1 MNPAHETGV
10 HIAGGVRQDI
20 VHEFPMNGGQVR
32 GRLGKIAAKPGAH
45 LVWNRLPDRTFT
57 DVLDVIEN
65 VVEHAVRLG
74 PKGRPIGRVERRAG
88 VLLVHG
94 ECQFNYARAVRPRF
108 MIGRGMPPLPDA
120 LSFCMIV
127 KNEERNLPRCLDSV
141 RDLAGELI
149 VVDTGSADQTRRIAT
164 SYGAQVI
171 PFDFTAVDFAAA
183 RNRAIARASGRWI
196 LVLDADETLDRASVP
211 IVESLVALGENA
223 GYFLERHNHSS
234 DSSSPTTDYVVRLFP
249 NRPNY
254 RYRGRVHETIDAAIL
269 SGGGR
274 LRKTEIRI
282 DHNFAS
288 DRESRRRKNH
298 WYIEILK
305 EEIAADPSDDSRLDF
320 LAAEYHQ
327 LEMFDEATGIAE
339 RIVRMR
345 PRDAQAH
352 LFLGTYHL
360 VYQNDLV
367 RARADFNQALK
378 LRPDYAE
385 AKSFLQLIDE
395 RERA

>member
-1 MNPAHETGV
+1 
-10 HIAGGVRQDI
+10 
-20 VHEFPMNGGQVR
+20 
-32 GRLGKIAAKPGAH
+32 
-45 LVWNRLPDRTFT
+45 
-57 DVLDVIEN
+57 
-65 VVEHAVRLG
+65 
-74 PKGRPIGRVERRAG
+74 
-88 VLLVHG
+88 
-94 ECQFNYARAVRPRF
+94 
-108 MIGRGMPPLPDA
+108 MPHLPDA
-120 LSFCMIV
+120 LSLCMIV
-127 KNEERNLPRCLDSV
+127 KDEERNLPRCLDSV
-141 RDLAGELI
+141 RDLARELI
-149 VVDTGSADQTRRIAT
+149 VVDTGSADQTPRIAAG
-164 SYGAQVI
+164 YGAQVI
-171 PFDFTAVDFAAA
+171 PFDFTTVDFAAA

-249 NRPNY
+249 NRPGY

-274 LRKTEIRI
+274 LRKTRIRI

-305 EEIAADPSDDSRLDF
+305 EEIAANPSDDSRLDF

-327 LEMFDEATGIAE
+327 LEMFDEATEIAE

-360 VYQNDLV
+360 VYQNDPV

-395 RERA
+395 RERS

>member
-1 MNPAHETGV
+1 
-10 HIAGGVRQDI
+10 
-20 VHEFPMNGGQVR
+20 
-32 GRLGKIAAKPGAH
+32 
-45 LVWNRLPDRTFT
+45 
-57 DVLDVIEN
+57 
-65 VVEHAVRLG
+65 
-74 PKGRPIGRVERRAG
+74 
-88 VLLVHG
+88 
-94 ECQFNYARAVRPRF
+94 
-108 MIGRGMPPLPDA
+108 
-120 LSFCMIV
+120 MIV

-149 VVDTGSADQTRRIAT
+149 VVDTGSTDQTPRIAAR
-164 SYGAQVI
+164 YQAEVI
-171 PFDFTAVDFAAA
+171 PFDFTTVDFAAA

-196 LVLDADETLDRASVP
+196 LMLDADETLDRASVP
-211 IVESLVALGENA
+211 ILESLVALGENA

-249 NRPNY
+249 NRPNH
-254 RYRGRVHETIDAAIL
+254 RYRGRVHETIDASIL

-274 LRKTEIRI
+274 VRKSGIRI
-282 DHNFAS
+282 DHTFAS
-288 DRESRRRKNH
+288 DREARRRKNH

-327 LEMFDEATGIAE
+327 LEMFDEATEIAE

-345 PRDAQAH
+345 PLDPRAH
-352 LFLGTYHL
+352 LFVGTYHL
-360 VYQNDLV
+360 VYQSDLV
-367 RARADFNQALK
+367 RARADFSQALK